1 MHSRFGASSL
11 RVDGTGCAVHNGI
24 VDAILDERR
33 RIGNVEETL
42 GIRLIVSE
50 EQDRE
55 TVSMLARALTRER
68 VAPGAGG
75 LANDHPRFTFVSGSG
90 AERRL
95 DEPRLLLPMPA
106 PVLSEPDGLLQGQR
120 RV

>member
-1 MHSRFGASSL
+1 MHGRFGASSL

-68 VAPGAGG
+68 LAPGAGALG
-75 LANDHPRFTFVSGSG
+75 THHPRFISVSGSG
-90 AERRL
+90 AA
-95 DEPRLLLPMPA
+95 PRPNSP
-106 PVLSEPDGLLQGQR
+106 PPFSSTPTT
-120 RV
+120 